1 MFNRQN
7 EITLK
12 PGTTNWEGQDE
23 NNILKIIILRLAN
36 YSVRH
41 KNISDHTVNKII
53 RQMERDREYKTTARP
68 NEYFKSL
75 TLEELFYLKNEAT
88 DSFSNFIDEVIAE
101 RMADIRD
108 EKINSILD
116 GK

>member
-53 RQMERDREYKTTARP
+53 RQMERDKEMKTIARP

-75 TLEELFYLKNEAT
+75 TLEELFY
-88 DSFSNFIDEVIAE
+88 FSNFIDEVIAE

-108 EKINSILD
+108 EKIDKILD
-116 GK
+116 GR